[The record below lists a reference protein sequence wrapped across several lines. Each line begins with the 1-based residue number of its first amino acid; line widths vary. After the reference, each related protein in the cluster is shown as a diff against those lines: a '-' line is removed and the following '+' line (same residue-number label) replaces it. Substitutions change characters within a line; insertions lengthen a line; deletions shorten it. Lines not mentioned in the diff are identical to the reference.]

1 MIWAIGFYWFCA
13 GLAAMQL
20 QYEPGLHFLIRL
32 SLSLIFGGVFIP
44 VRILQKLAA

>member
-1 MIWAIGFYWFCA
+1 MNYWVAFYWLCA

-32 SLSLIFGGVFIP
+32 ILSLIFGGVFIP